1 MKRYDYTGVI
11 HFHSSYSHDGRIPV
25 GDILQAADENGLDF
39 LMLTDHF
46 TLGARKSGH
55 EGWHGGVLLVVGQ
68 EISPRFNHYLAFG
81 IDEEVVGDED
91 DMEWRPQD
99 YIDRVRRL
107 GGIGFI
113 AHPDHEGTKMFHV
126 KHFPWKDWSVSGYTG
141 IGVWDFMT
149 DWQSTLRSLS
159 RALVGY
165 LFPAF
170 VLKGPRSITLERW
183 DDLNKAGR
191 VVGIGEL
198 DNHDT
203 TRTILGITLGIFPFR
218 RAFRFIRTHLL
229 LDNPFQGEAEED
241 IKALLEALERGRSY
255 IAMEYFRNATGFSLT
270 LSDGDRDVTMGDQ
283 FALKG
288 DATLQVT
295 APEKAKIRIIHDGH
309 PCAEVVGTDLTYT
322 VSQKGVYRAEA
333 YARTWGRY
341 RPWIFSNPVY
351 VT

>member
-1 MKRYDYTGVI
+1 MKPYDYTGVI

-46 TLGARKSGH
+46 TLGARKSGK

-149 DWQSTLRSLS
+149 DWQSTLRSFS
-159 RALVGY
+159 RALIGY

-170 VLKGPRSITLERW
+170 VLKGPRGITLERW
-183 DDLNKAGR
+183 DDLNKTGR

-203 TRTILGITLGIFPFR
+203 SRTILGITLSIFPFR
-218 RAFRFIRTHLL
+218 KAFRFIRTHLL
-229 LDNPFQGEAEED
+229 LDNPLQGETEKD
-241 IKALLEALERGRSY
+241 IKALLEALERGRAY
-255 IAMEYFRNATGFSLT
+255 IAMEHFRNATGFSLT
-270 LSDGDRDVTMGDQ
+270 LSDEDRAVTMGDQ

-288 DATLQVT
+288 DAVLQVT
-295 APEKAKIRIIHDGH
+295 APEEAKIRIIHDGH
-309 PCAEVVGTDLTYT
+309 PCAEAVGTDLTYT

-333 YARTWGRY
+333 YTRIWGRY
-341 RPWIFSNPVY
+341 RPWIFSNPVH
-351 VT
+351 VI